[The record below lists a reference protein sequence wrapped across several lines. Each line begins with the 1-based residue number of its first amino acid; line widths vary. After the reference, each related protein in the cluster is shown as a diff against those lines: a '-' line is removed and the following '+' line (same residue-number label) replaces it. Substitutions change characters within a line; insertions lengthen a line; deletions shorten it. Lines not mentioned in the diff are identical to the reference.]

1 MAKRDRSKKFWFI
14 PKRANVHQMLA
25 FLHGMIEKNYDGTTW
40 NPQKQ
45 DNLNLE
51 LKKLGATKDGEKI
64 APQGMRTLLASVHYL
79 GFVYLDTTTEPTR
92 IRITE
97 AGYQF
102 YNMHKNDLR
111 VIEKLTKSLTIN
123 SSPSVYHQMKK
134 LQITNPIILPHC
146 EDIFVFPFRV
156 VLSMLLKLEYL
167 DKEEI
172 ALYVFH
178 TSSMSE
184 IDFRVQEIIN
194 FRKLDTLDR
203 ENLINQYKKTDVGNI
218 TLTQAASSSYFMQFC
233 EGTGVIE
240 RNSIYVDNSD
250 KAIDS
255 IKIKSQFRQDV
266 VKVLSQFKGIH
277 PYDFKDN
284 LLLWIDY
291 IGSMGKLYPPVDF
304 KLKNSSL
311 REVYIEVFQHKDII
325 YTNVLAFLGE
335 DCFPVFIDEE
345 YEVKI
350 YLFDK
355 AQHVGKFK
363 FKGNENCVLDVGD
376 FIKLDCT
383 ANAENSLLELE
394 DEIRLHSKATTFT
407 STMLP
412 KLRLLN
418 KKLGIDKINDK
429 SLRGA
434 YYEYLFYR
442 LLSIL
447 KSKNM
452 IDDVFWNGKIGKYN
466 LPIQAPGG
474 KQGTPDIIF
483 IKDGIHYILELTTI
497 KSKSGQH
504 SAELSSVPDHIRLYS
519 KQFRN
524 IKIRGIFCAP
534 EIHERN
540 HNVMKAILLGE
551 SIEFISIKDSE
562 FLDILCVE
570 NSMLLGQK
578 LESLFV

>member
-218 TLTQAASSSYFMQFC
+218 TLTQAASSSYFMQF
-233 EGTGVIE
+233 
-240 RNSIYVDNSD
+240 
-250 KAIDS
+250 
-255 IKIKSQFRQDV
+255 
-266 VKVLSQFKGIH
+266 
-277 PYDFKDN
+277 
-284 LLLWIDY
+284 
-291 IGSMGKLYPPVDF
+291 
-304 KLKNSSL
+304 
-311 REVYIEVFQHKDII
+311 
-325 YTNVLAFLGE
+325 
-335 DCFPVFIDEE
+335 
-345 YEVKI
+345 
-350 YLFDK
+350 
-355 AQHVGKFK
+355 
-363 FKGNENCVLDVGD
+363 
-376 FIKLDCT
+376 
-383 ANAENSLLELE
+383 
-394 DEIRLHSKATTFT
+394 
-407 STMLP
+407 
-412 KLRLLN
+412 
-418 KKLGIDKINDK
+418 
-429 SLRGA
+429 
-434 YYEYLFYR
+434 
-442 LLSIL
+442 
-447 KSKNM
+447 
-452 IDDVFWNGKIGKYN
+452 
-466 LPIQAPGG
+466 
-474 KQGTPDIIF
+474 
-483 IKDGIHYILELTTI
+483 
-497 KSKSGQH
+497 
-504 SAELSSVPDHIRLYS
+504 
-519 KQFRN
+519 
-524 IKIRGIFCAP
+524 
-534 EIHERN
+534 
-540 HNVMKAILLGE
+540 
-551 SIEFISIKDSE
+551 
-562 FLDILCVE
+562 
-570 NSMLLGQK
+570 
-578 LESLFV
+578 